1 LRPLNRGGRK
11 NSSKPRAQRVAR
23 RRNCIRRHCEERLR
37 RSNPCHRKRRKRRD
51 GLLRFARNDGL
62 VVVQRSKTWETAPAN
77 GQWRCRRLLCNGAA
91 GLHGSGPDC
100 SRSASS
106 YAGDN
111 MHKLILAAV
120 SIAALSLA
128 GPASAQAPIVI
139 KFSHVVATNTPKGLA
154 AEKFKELAEK
164 YTGGRVKVEVYPN
177 SSLYKDKEELEAL
190 QLGSGQLRA
199 TCMAKVSPLGVKEL
213 HVFDLP
219 FLLSDEARA
228 RQMMASPMMA
238 ELNKKLENKGV
249 APLAYWDNEA
259 YAYTATKPLIM
270 PDDFRGMK
278 MRIQGGKVQ
287 DAVARELGA
296 IPQIIAFGEL
306 LQALQTVVVDGED
319 NVPTNILTQR
329 FYEVQKHLTISHHGR
344 LTYALVT
351 NKTFWN
357 SLPPDVR
364 AQLDRA
370 VKESTD
376 FFNATA
382 AKDNDDAIEK
392 IKASGKTEIHILT
405 EAEKK

>member
-1 LRPLNRGGRK
+1 MKRLAVALAVGLSFAVIHPA
-11 NSSKPRAQRVAR
+11 RAD
-23 RRNCIRRHCEERLR
+23 E
-37 RSNPCHRKRRKRRD
+37 
-51 GLLRFARNDGL
+51 
-62 VVVQRSKTWETAPAN
+62 
-77 GQWRCRRLLCNGAA
+77 
-91 GLHGSGPDC
+91 
-100 SRSASS
+100 
-106 YAGDN
+106 
-111 MHKLILAAV
+111 
-120 SIAALSLA
+120 
-128 GPASAQAPIVI
+128 PIVL
-139 KFSHVVATNTPKGLA
+139 KFSHVVAPDAPKGKA
-154 AEKFKELAEK
+154 ALFFKELAEK
-164 YTGGRVKVEVYPN
+164 YTSGRVKVEIYPN

-190 QLGSGQLRA
+190 QLGSVQLLA
-199 TCMAKVSPLGVKEL
+199 PSAAKFSPLGVKEFDI
-213 HVFDLP
+213 FDLP

-238 ELNKKLENKGV
+238 DLNKKLENKGV
-249 APLAYWDNEA
+249 LPLAYWDNGA
-259 YAYTATKPLIM
+259 YDYTANKPLIV

-306 LQALQTVVVDGED
+306 YQALQTGVVDGED

-329 FYEVQKHLTISHHGR
+329 FYEVQKHLTISQHGR
-344 LTYALVT
+344 LTYALIT

-357 SLPPDVR
+357 GLPPDVR

-382 AKDNDDAIEK
+382 ARDNDEAIGK

-405 EAEKK
+405 EAEKKAWINKLMPVHTEMQSRFGKDFIERIYKASGFTPPQS